1 MACRRSVISTRA
13 AIGVVLTIS
22 ALPTAVA
29 QAPGANREPPPPY
42 RPAAGAKDLR
52 AVLFNWTWHMGMLRG
67 VDEHEL
73 VVSLEYQ
80 GKGAIQ
86 VDGQP
91 CTLTKYRVSTNYQTP
106 GQRVQYTCTRP
117 NGQSVSSIEVVS
129 GQYAWNEDIPG
140 AEILPG
146 KGKATPM
153 PGAVQERL
161 IRLWASPQGAPK
173 AALAAAAPTTE
184 LGPNPGTLLKDGAV
198 KAGETSVSWEA
209 GKPVVTYP
217 IPGVPGAIAA
227 ATLDAKYM
235 VERVV
240 VKQGPATTEFTYG
253 DYRDWNNPLNK
264 IEAFYA
270 GKMAERRNGVAVRDL
285 TTVETETGSVYV
297 VMPVPASA
305 RAASVRVTSNVAA
318 QQPVAAKSQESASG
332 PTPRLAN
339 GKPDMTGNWDFSAMN
354 WRYGNRRC
362 GPTQVDCSR
371 AINQTMDFEFEAPS
385 RFGPNRPLYKPEYWD
400 KIQQLDMWTNK
411 EDPVMTCQPLG
422 IPRHGPPRRIV
433 QTANDIIFF
442 YTQYADGGGGQGE
455 YRIIPTDGRKHDPQ
469 RAIEAKY
476 FGYTVGRWEGDTL
489 VLDSISFVDTT
500 WLARGGFF
508 HSEQMHVVE
517 RFTRQ
522 GNQIRYEVTVEDPE
536 VLVEPW
542 VMTPRT
548 LRLNPNPDAGLLPE
562 RGNCEVYE
570 LKDITSQIRH

>member
-1 MACRRSVISTRA
+1 MTSRRRMIGTRA
-13 AIGVVLTIS
+13 AIGIVLSIS
-22 ALPTAVA
+22 SLATASA

-52 AVLFNWTWHMGMLRG
+52 AVLFNWTWYMGMLRG

-73 VVSLEYQ
+73 VASLEYQ
-80 GKGAIQ
+80 GKGTIQ

-91 CTLTKYRVSTNYQTP
+91 CTLTKYRVSTNYQSP
-106 GQRVQYTCTRP
+106 GQRIQYTCTRA
-117 NGQSVSSIEVVS
+117 NGQTYSNIEVVS
-129 GQYAWNEDIPG
+129 GEYAWNEDIPG
-140 AEILPG
+140 AELIPG
-146 KGKATPM
+146 RGKVTPM

-173 AALAAAAPTTE
+173 AALEGVGPATD
-184 LGPNPGTLLKDGAV
+184 LGPNPGTRLKDGV
-198 KAGETSVSWEA
+198 MKAGETSLAWEA

-217 IPGVPGAIAA
+217 IPGVPGAIAT

-235 VERVV
+235 VEHVV
-240 VKQGPATTEFTYG
+240 VKQGSATTEFTYS

-270 GKMAERRNGVAVRDL
+270 GKMTERRNGAVARDL

-297 VMPVPASA
+297 VMPVPTSV
-305 RAASVRVTSNVAA
+305 RAAIKVTARTAA
-318 QQPVAAKSQESASG
+318 PKSQETASRQTQ
-332 PTPRLAN
+332 TPRMAN
-339 GKPDMTGNWDFSAMN
+339 GKPDLTGNWNFNAMN

-385 RFGPNRPLYKPEYWD
+385 RYGPNRPLYKPEYWD

-469 RAIEAKY
+469 KAIEAKY

-489 VLDSISFVDTT
+489 VLDSISFVDST

-508 HSEQMHVVE
+508 HSADMHVVE
-517 RFTRQ
+517 KLTRK
-522 GNQIRYEVTVEDPE
+522 GDEIVYEVTVEDPE

-548 LRLNPNPDAGLLPE
+548 LQLNPNPEAGLLPE

-570 LKDITSQIRH
+570 LNNISTQIRH